1 MRRHTSGVIVWK
13 GAYLQFLANLPRNH
27 LGRRLGQALRSGMR
41 LVDQRIAAERGHR
54 MTSETFHL
62 TGLRL
67 TQKLTIPFI
76 LILVGV
82 IALLGLVS
90 ISSTRRAMMDLLEKR
105 GEILANTLSATVP
118 DQDQV
123 DEAKRADNAVAYIH
137 WINPQGQAL
146 VTTEGEAKGQVLL
159 RDDFERQM
167 GTTKSM
173 IPWRPVPNAT
183 ALYEVATPIRFMKE
197 NVGVIRI
204 GMSTQQVEAM
214 ARRNAGIIA
223 LVGFMGLV
231 AGMII
236 YMMVAR
242 RIANPLR
249 EVVARTEEA
258 AGGDLTVRV
267 TVNRSDE
274 LGQMGQAL
282 NRMLE
287 TFHDLMT
294 QVHQATNEAAAAAR
308 GIAAGGEQ
316 MSAGAGM
323 QASSIEETTSSL
335 EEMSASISQNADST
349 RKMEAMALKGARDA
363 EESGKAVMETVQAM
377 KAIAE
382 KVSIIEEIAY
392 QTNLLALNAAI
403 EAARAGE
410 HGRGFA
416 VVASEVRKLAER
428 SQSAAKEIGSLTVSS
443 VTLAE
448 RTGRALGEL
457 VPAIKTT
464 AELVQEVAVASR
476 EQAAGVAQINRAV
489 SQVDE
494 VTQRNAA
501 AAEELASTAVSLA
514 SQAES
519 LRQMIGFFRVRGSAG
534 HATPSTASMA
544 SMMARPERR
553 LSAASGR
560 GRPV

>member
-1 MRRHTSGVIVWK
+1 MNGK
-13 GAYLQFLANLPRNH
+13 KF
-27 LGRRLGQALRSGMR
+27 
-41 LVDQRIAAERGHR
+41 RIA
-54 MTSETFHL
+54 
-62 TGLRL
+62 GLRL
-67 TQKLTIPFI
+67 TQKLTIPFA
-76 LILVGV
+76 LILMGV
-82 IALLGLVS
+82 IVFLGLVS
-90 ISSTRRAMMDLLEKR
+90 ISTTRRAMMDLLEKR
-105 GEILANTLSATVP
+105 AEILANTLSATVP

-123 DEAKRADNAVAYIH
+123 DEAKRADSAVAYIH

-146 VTTEGEAKGQVLL
+146 VTTEAEFKGQVLL
-159 RDDFERQM
+159 RDDFERRM
-167 GTTKSM
+167 GTTKTM
-173 IPWRPVPNAT
+173 IPWRPVPNAG
-183 ALYEVATPIRFMKE
+183 AIYEVATPIRFMKE

-204 GMSTQQVEAM
+204 GMSTQQIEVM
-214 ARRNAGIIA
+214 ARRNALLIA
-223 LVGFMGLV
+223 LVGLIGLAVGMG
-231 AGMII
+231 I

-242 RIANPLR
+242 RIAGPLR
-249 EVVARTEEA
+249 EVVSRAEEA
-258 AGGDLTVRV
+258 AAGDLTVRV
-267 TVNRSDE
+267 TVERDDE

-294 QVHQATNEAAAAAR
+294 QVQHATNEAAAAAR

-316 MSAGAGM
+316 MSAGAGQ
-323 QASSIEETTSSL
+323 QASSLEETTSSL
-335 EEMSASISQNADST
+335 EQMSASISQNADST
-349 RKMEAMALKGARDA
+349 RKMETMALKGARDA
-363 EESGKAVMETVQAM
+363 EDSGKSVDETVKAM

-428 SQSAAKEIGSLTVSS
+428 SQGAAKEIGSLTVSS

-457 VPAIKTT
+457 VPSIKTT

-501 AAEELASTAVSLA
+501 SAEELASTAEALA

-519 LRQMIGFFRVRGSAG
+519 LRQMIGFFRVRGGAG
-534 HATPSTASMA
+534 APLSETAVG
-544 SMMARPERR
+544 PERR
-553 LSAASGR
+553 LPAAQTPAR
-560 GRPV
+560 PRPV